1 MTLEEEIA
9 LAKDIAFVDNK
20 PEDLRWMFKG
30 NYNEC
35 SFVFRVTN
43 ERINT
48 KEYMDILKNKKKILS
63 VIASGDQI
71 LNSIL
76 LGSKDIDGY
85 DISMFPKYYLKLK
98 MAAVEELDIKDFK
111 EFFYGRYP
119 LNKEMYR
126 KVSSHLDNDSKLFWD
141 TLIKIDKHS
150 KLANSDLFCT
160 DVSSIKLA
168 EDNNPYLEPSEY
180 KRLKSKIKNIN
191 LRLFTS
197 DVFDLSEKLP
207 DSYDLV
213 NLSSIVVASN
223 VIPPTFD
230 EQKEL
235 FKGFKLNKNGM
246 VLSYI
251 FDIEYDRFFEGW
263 DKLPNEE
270 DYKLID
276 LKDKYGRKEDA
287 ILVYKKK

>member
-1 MTLEEEIA
+1 MTLQEEID

-20 PEDLRWMFKG
+20 PEDIRWMFKG
-30 NYNEC
+30 SYNEC
-35 SFVFRVTN
+35 SLVFRVTN

-63 VIASGDQI
+63 VISSGDQI

-98 MAAVEELDIKDFK
+98 MAALEELNINDFK
-111 EFFYGRYP
+111 EFFYGRHP
-119 LNKEMYR
+119 LNKEMYN
-126 KVSSHLDNDSKLFWD
+126 KVSKHLDNDSLTFWN
-141 TLIKIDKHS
+141 TLISIDKHS

-180 KRLKSKIKNIN
+180 KKLRSKIKNIN
-191 LRLFTS
+191 LRLFRD
-197 DVFDLSEKLP
+197 DVFELREKLP

-223 VIPPTFD
+223 IIPPTFD
-230 EQKEL
+230 EQKDM
-235 FKGFKLNKNGM
+235 FKGFKLNKNGI

-263 DKLPNEE
+263 DRLPSEE

>member
-1 MTLEEEIA
+1 MTLNEEIS
-9 LAKDIAFVDNK
+9 LAKDIAYIDNK
-20 PEDLRWMFKG
+20 PADLRWMFKG
-30 NYNEC
+30 QYNEC
-35 SFVFRVTN
+35 SLIFRVTN

-48 KEYMDILKNKKKILS
+48 DEYIDILKDKNKVLS

-98 MAAVEELDIKDFK
+98 MAAIEGLDIKDFK
-111 EFFYGRYP
+111 EFFYGRHA
-119 LNKEMYR
+119 LNRGMYI
-126 KVSSHLDNDSKLFWD
+126 KISKYLDKDSLKFWS
-141 TLIKIDKHS
+141 TLISMDKHTR
-150 KLANSDLFCT
+150 LANSDLFCT

-168 EDNNPYLEPSEY
+168 EDNNPYLEPSNY
-180 KRLKSKIKNIN
+180 KRLRSKIKNFN
-191 LRLFTS
+191 LRLFTD
-197 DVFDLSEKLP
+197 DVFALRDKLP

-223 VIPPTFD
+223 TIPPTFT
-230 EQKEL
+230 EQKEM

-263 DKLPNEE
+263 EKLPNDE
-270 DYKLID
+270 DYKCID

-287 ILVYKKK
+287 ILVYKKI